1 MARKLAETES
11 ELFQMAMEY
20 LARRDHAEKELRQ
33 KLSTKLDK
41 ENPDGSKWLDVVI
54 QKLQELGYQ
63 SDERYIEMLVRAR
76 SERGYGPQ
84 FIRQYL
90 QQYQLDSL
98 LIEEYLDPKDWIW
111 NERAFAQLEKK
122 FRQPTRDFKIRQKQ
136 QRHLYQRGFSGDNI
150 RWAQARF
157 DESGFLDETDPDDE
171 NDSRFF

>member
-1 MARKLAETES
+1 MSKKAESES

-33 KLSTKLDK
+33 KLITKLDK
-41 ENPDGSKWLDVVI
+41 ENEQTPQWLNTVI
-54 QKLQELGYQ
+54 KKLQELGYQ

-76 SERGYGPQ
+76 TERGYGPQ

-98 LIEEYLDPKDWIW
+98 LIEEYLDPKDNSW
-111 NERAFAQLEKK
+111 NERALAQLEKK
-122 FRQPTRDFKIRQKQ
+122 FRQPTQDFKTRQKQ
-136 QRHLYQRGFSGDNI
+136 QRHLYQRGFSSDNI

-157 DESGFLDETDPDDE
+157 DEQGFPDEIDPDDE
-171 NDSRFF
+171 SDNTCF

>member
-1 MARKLAETES
+1 MAKKLAETES

-33 KLSTKLDK
+33 KLAGKLDK
-41 ENPDGSKWLDVVI
+41 ENPQGSEWMNAVI

-76 SERGYGPQ
+76 TERGYGPQ

-98 LIEEYLDPKDWIW
+98 LIEEYLDPKDKAW
-111 NERAFAQLEKK
+111 NERAFNQLEKK

-157 DESGFLDETDPDDE
+157 DESGFLDEIDPDDE
-171 NDSRFF
+171 NDNAHF

>member
-1 MARKLAETES
+1 MAKKCAETES

-33 KLSTKLDK
+33 KLRTKLDK
-41 ENPDGSKWLDVVI
+41 ENEQAAQWLDSVI
-54 QKLQELGYQ
+54 QRLQEMGYQ

-76 SERGYGPQ
+76 AERGYGPQ
-84 FIRQYL
+84 YIRQYL

-98 LIEEYLDPKDWIW
+98 LIEEYLDPKDKAW
-111 NERAFAQLEKK
+111 NERALAQLEKK
-122 FRQPTRDFKIRQKQ
+122 FRQPNQDFKMRQKQ

-157 DESGFLDETDPDDE
+157 DEQGFPDHD
-171 NDSRFF
+171 DLY

>member
-1 MARKLAETES
+1 MAKRQAETEA

-33 KLSTKLDK
+33 KLAAKL
-41 ENPDGSKWLDVVI
+41 NPDIEGSELWMDAVI
-54 QKLQELGYQ
+54 GKLQQLGYQ

-98 LIEEYLDPKDWIW
+98 LIEEYLDPKDRAW
-111 NERAFAQLEKK
+111 NERALAQLEKK
-122 FRQPTRDFKIRQKQ
+122 FRVPSQDFKVRQKQ

-150 RWAQARF
+150 RWALSRF
-157 DESGFLDETDPDDE
+157 DEQAEADE
-171 NDSRFF
+171 

>member
-1 MARKLAETES
+1 MTKKLAETES

-33 KLSTKLDK
+33 KLSAKLDK
-41 ENPDGSKWLDVVI
+41 ENPQSSEWLNVVV

-76 SERGYGPQ
+76 TERGYGPQ

-98 LIEEYLDPKDWIW
+98 LIEEYIDPKDKAW
-111 NERAFAQLEKK
+111 NEQALSQLEKK

-136 QRHLYQRGFSGDNI
+136 QRHLYQRGFSADNI

-157 DESGFLDETDPDDE
+157 DDQGFLDEIDPDDADHGSF
-171 NDSRFF
+171 N

>member
-1 MARKLAETES
+1 MAKKLAETES

-33 KLSTKLDK
+33 KLSSKLDK
-41 ENPDGSKWLDVVI
+41 ENPQSSEWLNVVV

-76 SERGYGPQ
+76 TERGYGPQ

-98 LIEEYLDPKDWIW
+98 LIEEYIDPKDKAW
-111 NERAFAQLEKK
+111 NERALSQLEKK
-122 FRQPTRDFKIRQKQ
+122 FRQPTRDFKSRQKQ

-157 DESGFLDETDPDDE
+157 DEQGFLDEIDPDDADHE
-171 NDSRFF
+171 SFY

>member
-1 MARKLAETES
+1 MAKKLAETES

-41 ENPDGSKWLDVVI
+41 ENPQSSEWLNVVV

-76 SERGYGPQ
+76 TERGYGPQ

-98 LIEEYLDPKDWIW
+98 LIEEYIDPKDKAW
-111 NERAFAQLEKK
+111 NERALNQLEKK

-157 DESGFLDETDPDDE
+157 DEQGFLDEIDPDDADHGSF
-171 NDSRFF
+171 N